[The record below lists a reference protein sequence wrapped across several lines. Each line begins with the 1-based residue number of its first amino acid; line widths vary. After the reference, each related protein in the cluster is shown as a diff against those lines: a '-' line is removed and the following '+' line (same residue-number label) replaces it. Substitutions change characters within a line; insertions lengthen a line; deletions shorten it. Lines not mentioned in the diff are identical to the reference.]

1 MSIFIRTFACMK
13 KMILHTNLVTTTKAL
28 LHVVSLLSVPLL
40 LTAAILMAACS
51 GDDASN
57 TPTPTNDKTEIAFN
71 TATTTWHDATRATTY
86 DNNAALQGET
96 EGFACYAYNAGEATN
111 PYINGSNVKYVDS
124 EWKFQDG
131 KHYWPAEGSL
141 DFFAHVPAILPSCIT
156 NNSDVA
162 SKVTYVARNPQFK
175 CKNLPMAYSSASPTE
190 NQGSGLQEIM
200 LAMATGQ
207 NKAGQGASGVALR
220 FYHPFTRIKMVLSA
234 SQAKDITINTI
245 TFKSLKNN
253 GFCSFAYNEST
264 SKWVSTWTPS
274 GDATDFKATLN
285 QAFIATG
292 SAQEIGVPY
301 IMIPQTWSGAIEV
314 EATWDDWGVSLKHT
328 LSTTLPPIT
337 WAAGTSYT
345 YTFTISETE
354 LIVDGTKYT
363 EQW

>member
-13 KMILHTNLVTTTKAL
+13 KKILHTNLVTTIKAL
-28 LHVVSLLSVPLL
+28 LHVVSLLSAPLL

-51 GDDASN
+51 SDDASN

-86 DNNAALQGET
+86 DNTTSEATLASFT
-96 EGFACYAYNAGEATN
+96 CAAYNAGTAITYFAPVAVN
-111 PYINGSNVKYVDS
+111 WSS
-124 EWKFQDG
+124 ESSAWVFSDG

-141 DFFAHVPAILPSCIT
+141 DFFAYVPT
-156 NNSDVA
+156 
-162 SKVTYVARNPQFK
+162 TYVDNITYSASDNITFV
-175 CKNLPMAYSSASPTE
+175 CTDLPMTSTGQNETLKEFVYAVT
-190 NQGSGLQEIM
+190 
-200 LAMATGQ
+200 TGQ
-207 NKAGQGASGVALR
+207 NKTNAAAGVSLTFR
-220 FYHPFTRIKMVLSA
+220 HPFARIKFQLA
-234 SQAKDITINTI
+234 ANHKAITINSI
-245 TFKSLKNN
+245 TFKSLKQS
-253 GFCSFAYNEST
+253 GTFT
-264 SKWVSTWTPS
+264 HPSTWVTS
-274 GDATDFKATLN
+274 GDAKNFVATIN
-285 QAFIATG
+285 QAFTQQAVT
-292 SAQEIGVPY
+292 QTIGTNY